1 MYEEV
6 VFREMLLPG
15 FFLLDP
21 HFFIFIFF
29 SVLIF
34 FSLIKQS
41 YYCLIQVSY
50 VLFYITELICEAFNS
65 FYKTQSLLHVDHM
78 VYF

>member
-1 MYEEV
+1 MSEEV

-15 FFLLDP
+15 FCLLDP

-41 YYCLIQVSY
+41 YYCLVQASY
-50 VLFYITELICEAFNS
+50 VSFYVTELMCEASNS
-65 FYKTQSLLHVDHM
+65 FYRTQSLLHVEHM